1 VRSSRATTSVG
12 AWSLWSRQSRSP
24 PGSPAHSL
32 GQSQRLR
39 LCVNQTV
46 LAKRYGVMTSSHQ
59 LPAEPV
65 LGADDAVELP
75 SNETFDAFYF
85 RELPGLVLLARALT
99 GSAYADDVAQ
109 EAMLEAYRRWDD
121 VRHYDS
127 PTGWVRRVCANKAVS
142 GLRRRE
148 VEARA
153 LLRWRAQRPVPVTMP
168 GDSAEFWSHV
178 RRLPKRQAQSVA
190 LFYLYDLSV
199 SEVAATLGCS
209 LGSVKVHLSRGRAA
223 LARSLGESIE
233 GDPS

>member
-1 VRSSRATTSVG
+1 
-12 AWSLWSRQSRSP
+12 
-24 PGSPAHSL
+24 
-32 GQSQRLR
+32 
-39 LCVNQTV
+39 
-46 LAKRYGVMTSSHQ
+46 MTSSHQ
-59 LPAEPV
+59 FPAEPDV
-65 LGADDAVELP
+65 DAGDAVELA
-75 SNETFDAFYF
+75 STESFDSFYL

-121 VRHYDS
+121 VRAFDS

-153 LLRWRAQRPVPVTMP
+153 LLRWRAQRPVPVAMP
-168 GDSAEFWSHV
+168 GDAEEFWCQV

-190 LFYLYDLSV
+190 LFYIYDLPV

-209 LGSVKVHLSRGRAA
+209 QGSVKAHLSRGRAA
-223 LARSLGESIE
+223 LARRLGESIE
-233 GDPS
+233 EEPS

>member
-1 VRSSRATTSVG
+1 
-12 AWSLWSRQSRSP
+12 
-24 PGSPAHSL
+24 
-32 GQSQRLR
+32 
-39 LCVNQTV
+39 
-46 LAKRYGVMTSSHQ
+46 MTSSQ
-59 LPAEPV
+59 QFPAEPV
-65 LGADDAVELP
+65 FDPGDVVELA
-75 SNETFDAFYF
+75 SAETFDSFYL

-121 VRHYDS
+121 VRGFES

-153 LLRWRAQRPVPVTMP
+153 LLRWRAQRPMPVAMP
-168 GDSAEFWSHV
+168 GDAEEFWCQV

-209 LGSVKVHLSRGRAA
+209 QGSVKVHLSRGRAA
-223 LARSLGESIE
+223 LAARLGESAE
-233 GDPS
+233 EDPS